1 MFIHRLFALCM
12 RLLFTN
18 FLQPTVGV
26 NSCDYDTAEVLYI
39 TFVNNNG
46 TKEENKMAEAWEKAF
61 IEFVSTYNATYIK
74 VHYSAEV
81 SKARLSVT

>member
-1 MFIHRLFALCM
+1 MFIPLSHRLFALCM

-18 FLQPTVGV
+18 FLQPTVGPV
-26 NSCDYDTAEVLYI
+26 SNICDYDTAEVLYI

-61 IEFVSTYNATYIK
+61 IEFVSTYTTQL
-74 VHYSAEV
+74 
-81 SKARLSVT
+81 R